1 MKFTPLNFF
10 TTALA
15 LIFITLKLTGVLAAW
30 SWWAV
35 TAPLWIL
42 PAAALLSGAALFMIT
57 VIIHIL
63 AKVVK

>member
-10 TTALA
+10 TTVLA

-30 SWWAV
+30 SWWVV

-42 PAAALLSGAALFMIT
+42 PAEALLSGAALFMIT